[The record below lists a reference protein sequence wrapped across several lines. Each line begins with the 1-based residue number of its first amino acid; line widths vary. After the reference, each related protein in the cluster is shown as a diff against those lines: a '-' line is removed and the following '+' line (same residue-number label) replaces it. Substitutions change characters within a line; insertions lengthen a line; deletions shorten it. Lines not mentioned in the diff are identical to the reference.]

1 MAARGG
7 AGTMS
12 AEEIQ
17 VIVVVAFAAVVLVIR
32 VRTGHPPRLVRELN
46 GRRALHGS
54 GPRPAR
60 ILGARAWIDVA
71 VMGALPWLVYLAVR
85 PSLGSDTPAL
95 AIATA
100 VPIIWVV
107 IRWVRIRRVERV
119 GLVVI
124 AAYGCAVALSAA
136 FGDAATPLKLRD
148 AGVLAVVG
156 LACVISVPARCP
168 LLWLALRSLARHRRG
183 GEQATNRLED
193 PHQRHN
199 LAGATLLVGALF
211 LTAALVEVLVMISAS
226 TATFLA
232 IAGPLGGLTPL
243 AATAAAI
250 AFLRHRSQQQRR
262 QNG

>member
-1 MAARGG
+1 MAACGG

-17 VIVVVAFAAVVLVIR
+17 LVVVFAFAALVLVIR

-46 GRRALHGS
+46 RRRAVHGS

-60 ILGARAWIDVA
+60 IFGARAWIDVA
-71 VMGALPWLVYLAVR
+71 VDGVLPWLVYLAVR
-85 PSLGSDTPAL
+85 PGLGSDTSAL

-100 VPIIWVV
+100 VPVVWVV

-136 FGDAATPLKLRD
+136 LGDAATPLKLRD

-156 LACVISVPARCP
+156 LASVISVAARRP
-168 LLWLALRSLARHRRG
+168 LLWLALRALAPRHG
-183 GEQATNRLED
+183 GEQVTNRLED
-193 PHQRHN
+193 PQQRHH
-199 LAGATLLVGALF
+199 LAGATLLVGAVF
-211 LTAALVEVLVMISAS
+211 LIAALIELLVMIDAS

-250 AFLRHRSQQQRR
+250 AFLRRPSHQQR
-262 QNG
+262 QENS

>member
-1 MAARGG
+1 
-7 AGTMS
+7 MS

-17 VIVVVAFAAVVLVIR
+17 LVVVFAVAAVVLVIR
-32 VRTGHPPRLVRELN
+32 VRTGHPPRLVGELN
-46 GRRALHGS
+46 RRRALHGS
-54 GPRPAR
+54 QQRRAR

-71 VMGALPWLVYLAVR
+71 IMGVLPWLVYLAVR
-85 PSLGSDTPAL
+85 PSLASDTPAL

-100 VPIIWVV
+100 VPVVWVV

-136 FGDAATPLKLRD
+136 LGDAATPLKLRD

-156 LACVISVPARCP
+156 LACVISVAARRP
-168 LLWLALRSLARHRRG
+168 LLWLTLRYLARHRG
-183 GEQATNRLED
+183 SGEPATSRLED
-193 PHQRHN
+193 PQYRRH

-211 LTAALVEVLVMISAS
+211 LIAALIELLVMINAS

-250 AFLRHRSQQQRR
+250 AFLRHRSQQHR
-262 QNG
+262 QHNG